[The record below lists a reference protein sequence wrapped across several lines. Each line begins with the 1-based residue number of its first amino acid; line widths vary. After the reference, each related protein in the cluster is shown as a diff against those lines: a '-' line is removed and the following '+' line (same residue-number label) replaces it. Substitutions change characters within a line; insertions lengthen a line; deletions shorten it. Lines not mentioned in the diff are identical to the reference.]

1 MVSCCEDFNFSTEFK
16 ASYGLLGTTLREFP
30 SSAATKA
37 VLEVIEEE
45 NRLQMLK
52 KWRLLGFFAS
62 QIKKISKKFRYQG
75 LMIGIDLAFP
85 CNEVRTRL
93 VKEYKMLT
101 GNASTPNTLRV
112 LPALNE
118 KRRCEK
124 FG

>member
-1 MVSCCEDFNFSTEFK
+1 M
-16 ASYGLLGTTLREFP
+16 LGTTFGGNFLAC
-30 SSAATKA
+30 AATKA

-45 NRLQMLK
+45 NLLQNAQEVGDYLVS
-52 KWRLLGFFAS
+52 LL
-62 QIKKISKKFRYQG
+62 QNQKNINEIRYQG

-112 LPALNE
+112 LPALNVKKE
-118 KRRCEK
+118 DVKK
-124 FG
+124 FADALIQILQEY